1 MKKNF
6 VQQTTVTLL
15 IVCSLTVG
23 CSQTIPSSSTPTN
36 DTQPISEQQ
45 VVIETEPSNTDNIE
59 SSQVSETPSPTEPSS
74 SNQISEQPLA
84 QTEKLDNLAGTISR
98 EQRESISDQTPVESK
113 NLQQENCT
121 GIIVARAGDY
131 EIYYFDSNELTKLYI
146 HVFENLR
153 SMALRNE
160 AGISG
165 ILQTTDDS
173 VYSILS
179 AAEETITTDIIDQ
192 GYISSDVKN
201 NITWV
206 RLLYNPYI
214 PEIGVNDQPHK
225 DIVFAITGENLE
237 DAYLIIQDPK
247 ASTVWNYM
255 ELEEY
260 GQWLNREIDMLLA
273 QTTGF

>member
-15 IVCSLTVG
+15 IACFLTVG

-45 VVIETEPSNTDNIE
+45 VVIETGSSNTDNIE
-59 SSQVSETPSPTEPSS
+59 SSQVSETPLPT
-74 SNQISEQPLA
+74 
-84 QTEKLDNLAGTISR
+84 
-98 EQRESISDQTPVESK
+98 EQRESIPDQTPAESK
-113 NLQQENCT
+113 NLQQENCI

-225 DIVFAITGENLE
+225 DIIFAITGENLE

-247 ASTVWNYM
+247 ALTVWNYM